1 MGKMEIHE
9 LSTLVEQAKKQEVQA
24 ITQLYEEYHNGLYF
38 LCLKIVKNEDDA
50 LDLVQDSFLQAF
62 DKLETL
68 QNSERFSSWLNQIAA
83 NKCRDYLK
91 KKKPLLFS
99 QKQGDEDGAGEEF
112 DIEDRNAA
120 LIPDQS
126 LDTQETRRLIMQI
139 IDSLPDLQRM
149 TVMLYYYEEKP
160 VSEIAEIME
169 CSENTVKSRLNYA
182 RKQIRA
188 GVLELE
194 QKGTKLYGAMPML
207 FPLIQNAAAGYTMP
221 TGVSASILGS
231 ITSFLPSQ
239 SSVGTIS
246 SLSAK
251 TFPQKLQ
258 TALKVVKSSSMP
270 VKAVSVLAAAAIVT
284 ATGANL
290 LNHDTSIQTEKTV
303 SSVAVQTETV
313 DETAI
318 LKNYL
323 DSLPLKTEFE
333 VKGYPYEEN
342 TPFPAP
348 MDYPSIQVPVT
359 KQLLTGKIIDFKDSP
374 QKQLVL
380 KYQYGSTYSGKLVTM
395 DVYSVVKVVSSKAQ
409 KSLTETSIDE
419 DTIESNDVPSDG
431 EDPGNCFSYSCV
443 LHCLMKDFSKLE
455 NPLAYDGSYH
465 KEKVLKHKKKN
476 QISILQI
483 DGTDNPDHDSFY
495 LYTGPNGNNILA
507 EDKEGN
513 DYKKLQA
520 ALAEYDDITD
530 QIK

>member
-1 MGKMEIHE
+1 MEAE
-9 LSTLVEQAKKQEVQA
+9 QLSSIVEQAKNQDVQA

-68 QNSERFSSWLNQIAA
+68 QNTERFGSWLNQIAA

-112 DIEDRNAA
+112 EIEDRNET

-139 IDSLPDLQRM
+139 IDALPDLQRM

-221 TGVSASILGS
+221 AGTSASMLGS

-239 SSVGTIS
+239 SSVSTIS

-251 TFPQKLQ
+251 TLPQKLQ
-258 TALKVVKSSSMP
+258 TVLNVVKSSSLP

-284 ATGANL
+284 AAGANL
-290 LNHDTSIQTEKTV
+290 LNHDTSIKTEKTV

-313 DETAI
+313 DETVI

-323 DSLPLKTEFE
+323 DSLPSKTEFE
-333 VKGYPYEEN
+333 VKGYPDEDN
-342 TPFPAP
+342 MPFPAP

-359 KQLLTGKIIDFKDSP
+359 KQLLAGKIIDFKDTP
-374 QKQLVL
+374 HKQLVL

-409 KSLTETSIDE
+409 KSITETSIYE
-419 DTIESNDVPSDG
+419 DTIESNDIPSDG
-431 EDPGNCFSYSCV
+431 EEPGNQFTYSHV
-443 LHCLMKDFSKLE
+443 LHCLMDDFSKEKNSTADFAL
-455 NPLAYDGSYH
+455 YH
-465 KEKVLKHKKKN
+465 KERVLKHRKTN
-476 QISILQI
+476 QISILWI
-483 DGTDNPDHDSFY
+483 EGTDNPEDDHYYY
-495 LYTGPNGNNILA
+495 LKIGPNGNNISA
-507 EDKEGN
+507 EDKEGD

-520 ALAEYDDITD
+520 TLAEYDDITD